1 MVVEKMEREKEQEKE
16 QEEENRDVVY
26 SFFEVD
32 WM

>member
-1 MVVEKMEREKEQEKE
+1 MVVEKMKREKKQEKE
-16 QEEENRDVVY
+16 QEEENCDVAY

>member
-1 MVVEKMEREKEQEKE
+1 MVVEKMKREKEQEKE
-16 QEEENRDVVY
+16 QEEENCDVAY

>member
-16 QEEENRDVVY
+16 QEEENCDVVY